1 MKYTC
6 SDVIPGDEISDI
18 EMVRTIRN
26 AAIFPRID
34 AWLILTRNRRSKAGI
49 VLRVAFHGHITIT
62 KSIENLKA
70 AK

>member
-1 MKYTC
+1 
-6 SDVIPGDEISDI
+6 VIPGDEISDI
-18 EMVRTIRN
+18 EMVRPIRN

-49 VLRVAFHGHITIT
+49 VLRVAFHDHITIT
-62 KSIENLKA
+62 KLIENLKA